1 MSDKE
6 YIVGVDLGGTKLST
20 VLINKVGEVL
30 VRENVPTEAYKGP
43 DAVIQKIKDTIHT
56 VMDKAGVSLGELEG
70 IGVGSPGPLDAER
83 GVIRFT
89 SNLPGWVDV
98 PLKDRIQ
105 EEFPVPIKVDN
116 DANAAAVG
124 EGIFGAG
131 KGIKNFVYITVST
144 GIGGGAF
151 IDGKLF
157 HGENSNGAELGHT
170 TIDMNGPL
178 CGCGN
183 YGCWEAL
190 ASGTAFTRRVVE
202 GLKSGRRES
211 IILDMVGGD
220 IEKVDAKVVFDAAR
234 KGDEYAL
241 EMVNREAELLGVG
254 ISNIINS
261 FNPRRII
268 IGGGMSNDLDMMYAG
283 IMKEIGK
290 RALKANAEV
299 VEIVR
304 AKLGK
309 DAGVLGAAA
318 LILSQ

>member
-70 IGVGSPGPLDAER
+70 IGIGSPGPLDAEK

-89 SNLPGWVDV
+89 PNLPGWVDV

>member
-1 MSDKE
+1 MSSKE

-30 VRENVPTEAYKGP
+30 ARENVPTEAYKGP
-43 DAVIQKIKDTIHT
+43 DAVIQKIKDTIRT
-56 VMDKAGVSLGELEG
+56 VMDKAGVSLDELEG
-70 IGVGSPGPLDAER
+70 IGIGSPGPLDAEK

-89 SNLPGWVDV
+89 PNLPGWIDV

-124 EGIFGAG
+124 EGTFGAG

-190 ASGTAFTRRVVE
+190 ASGTAFTKYTVE
-202 GLKSGRRES
+202 GLRSGRRKS
-211 IILDMVGGD
+211 MILDMVEGD

-318 LILSQ
+318 LILNQ

>member
-20 VLINKVGEVL
+20 VLINKVGEIL

-70 IGVGSPGPLDAER
+70 IGVGSPGPLDAEK
-83 GVIRFT
+83 GVIKFT

>member
-1 MSDKE
+1 MSDKK

-20 VLINKVGEVL
+20 VIINKSGEIL
-30 VRENVPTEAYKGP
+30 ARANVPTDAQKGP
-43 DAVIQKIKDTIHT
+43 DAVIQKIKDTIHQ
-56 VMDKAGVSLGELEG
+56 VMDEVGATVDDLEG
-70 IGVGSPGPLDAER
+70 IGIGSPGPLDAET
-83 GVIRFT
+83 GVIKFT
-89 SNLPGWVDV
+89 PNLPGWINI
-98 PLKDRIQ
+98 PLKDKVQ
-105 EEFPVPIKVDN
+105 EEFNVPIKVDN

-124 EGIFGAG
+124 EGTFGAG
-131 KGIKNFVYITVST
+131 KGVKNFVYITVST

-151 IDGKLF
+151 IEGKLF

-170 TIDMNGPL
+170 TIDMHGPQ

-190 ASGTAFTRRVVE
+190 ASGTAFTKFAID
-202 GLKSGRRES
+202 GLKHGRRKS
-211 IILDMVGGD
+211 LILDMVNGD
-220 IEKVDAKVVFDAAR
+220 LEKIDAKIVFDAAR

-241 EMVNREAELLGVG
+241 EMVEREAELLGVG
-254 ISNIINS
+254 ISNIINN

-268 IGGGMSNDLDMMYAG
+268 IGGGMSNDLDMMYDR
-283 IMKEIGK
+283 IMKEIDK

-318 LILSQ
+318 LILNQ